1 MHLQGDDIDHSNTDA
16 LCRSPEVQP
25 RHDNSSSS
33 SSSPRRANKRPR
45 SSTNITRRTSIS
57 YEAHPIAVLEDLMDE
72 LEDLSEDVF
81 KALVI

>member
-1 MHLQGDDIDHSNTDA
+1 MYLHDEDIDHSNTDA
-16 LCRSPEVQP
+16 LCRSPEVQS
-25 RHDNSSSS
+25 RHNNP

-45 SSTNITRRTSIS
+45 SSATITRRTSIS

-81 KALVI
+81 KALVV